1 MNNIGA
7 YAVPC
12 VIFIIVFC
20 ALVRKRPIFSPL
32 CKGAEDGLVTV
43 YKIAPTLI
51 GLITAIEMFKVSG
64 AMDILTSFFAPVA
77 ELIGLKKELVP
88 LVLLRPVSGGGS
100 TALLERMLNM
110 YDSES
115 DICRIACVMCAA
127 SETTF
132 YTTTLYFGS
141 VKIKKLRYTLAAA
154 LIGDAVA
161 VAISNITVYLLF

>member
-1 MNNIGA
+1 MNNIGT

-20 ALVRKRPIFSPL
+20 ALVRKKPIFSPL
-32 CKGAEDGLVTV
+32 CKGAED
-43 YKIAPTLI
+43 

-64 AMDILTSFFAPVA
+64 AMDILTSFFAPAA

-88 LVLLRPVSGGGS
+88 LMLLRPVSGGGS

-132 YTTTLYFGS
+132 YTTNLYYGS

-154 LIGDAVA
+154 LIGDVVA
-161 VAISNITVYLLF
+161 VAISNITVYFLF